1 MKRIKQYF
9 TLNNSID
16 LATDVGLLLF
26 DVFGAPIMIPIKI
39 GKWALKLG
47 IKHSRK
53 IGINQLATK
62 LARN

>member
-1 MKRIKQYF
+1 MKKIKQYF

-16 LATDVGLLLF
+16 LGADVGLLLF
-26 DVFGAPIMIPIKI
+26 DVLGAPVMIPIRI
-39 GKWALKLG
+39 GKWGLKLG